1 MLRTRVKG
9 ILMKWTRAVRLRL
22 LTGFGLTLTALAGCQ
37 TYYGGMTVPSPH
49 YLDHPPA
56 YAPESPFYPY
66 ARELA
71 SMQAQSAQAEAG
83 APAGLP
89 ARVPAGG
96 Q

>member
-1 MLRTRVKG
+1 
-9 ILMKWTRAVRLRL
+9 
-22 LTGFGLTLTALAGCQ
+22 
-37 TYYGGMTVPSPH
+37 MTVPSPH

-56 YAPESPFYPY
+56 FAPESPFYPF

-71 SMQAQSAQAEAG
+71 TMQAQSAQAEAG